1 MELVAEVEQALGPG
15 VDFERDG
22 RLDRVGRRARTGGA
36 WLGYDR
42 AALVDSDDGRGRRLP
57 ILVALPASTYV
68 GARLDVEVAGGW
80 QSARGPLL
88 LGRLPGGPIPVPV
101 LARIA
106 GGVDDGATWLD
117 GEAATREA
125 RLARQRFR
133 ERRSHARIVGGRA
146 WLALG
151 ALPPELARFWT
162 PHTAAEYSL
171 ARLPPRFVRGLEGL
185 LDDDERVLYW
195 VERPLLTDLGLL
207 RRLRGPVDRRAALL
221 VLTDR
226 QLLWIVDHAQPDQYL
241 ADWGV
246 DVQLI
251 PVERVM
257 DAHCDERDAMA
268 RLVIATPAGERMFD
282 LPIELAAELQVMRD
296 LLTRFSPASTRSLPR
311 RRYGLEP
318 ITFDP
323 EPAARFGQAAEAQ
336 ALHEAAARPG
346 GLLAFLFSP
355 RRPGQRDPAALVLR
369 ETEVVLARTE
379 PERACLSEVIAISL
393 TLSPLVGRLSVTPAI
408 GLSYPAPLAEHG
420 AAFTRLSRRALANA

>member
-15 VDFERDG
+15 VDFERNG

-68 GARLDVEVAGGW
+68 GARLDVDITGGWRSAQGPILIGRMAGGP
-80 QSARGPLL
+80 A
-88 LGRLPGGPIPVPV
+88 PVPV
-101 LARIA
+101 LAQVA
-106 GGVDDGATWLD
+106 GLVDEGATWLD
-117 GEAATREA
+117 PDAAGREA

-133 ERRSHARIVGGRA
+133 ERQSHARIVGGRA
-146 WLALG
+146 WHALG
-151 ALPPELARFWT
+151 ALPPEVARFST

-185 LDDDERVLYW
+185 LDDEERVLYW
-195 VERPLLTDLGLL
+195 VERPLLSDVGLL
-207 RRLRGPVDRRAALL
+207 RQLRGRVDRRAALL
-221 VLTDR
+221 TLTDR

-241 ADWGV
+241 SDWGV

-251 PVERVM
+251 PVERLV
-257 DAHCDERDAMA
+257 DARCDERDDQV
-268 RLVIATPAGERMFD
+268 RLAIATPAGERTFGF
-282 LPIELAAELQVMRD
+282 PIELSDEVRVMRD
-296 LLTRFSPASTRSLPR
+296 LVARFTPAAAGSLPR

-323 EPAARFGQAAEAQ
+323 EPAARFGQAAEAR
-336 ALHEAAARPG
+336 ALHEAAAWRG
-346 GLLAFLFSP
+346 GLLAFLYSP

-369 ETEVVLARTE
+369 ETEIALAPSE
-379 PERACLSEVIAISL
+379 LERACLTEVIAVSL

-408 GLSYPAPLAEHG
+408 GLSYPAPLADRG
-420 AAFTRLSRRALANA
+420 AAFTRLIRRALANA